1 MRSGDWPCLLTELI
15 VTSPTQ
21 RTFHVPNSGRIVLP
35 RNDRLQG
42 QIVGLER
49 RTSAVGRDT
58 ISHPDRGHDDV
69 ANAVAGAAA
78 LSKFGG
84 YDTSMRWVSGD
95 DDGTAKTP
103 ALIGI

>member
-1 MRSGDWPCLLTELI
+1 MP
-15 VTSPTQ
+15 
-21 RTFHVPNSGRIVLP
+21 IVLP

-69 ANAVAGAAA
+69 ANAVAGAAT

-84 YDTSMRWVSGD
+84 YDTSMSWVSGD
-95 DDGTAKTP
+95 DDGDAWQRVRLQTFINSGGRIR
-103 ALIGI
+103 L